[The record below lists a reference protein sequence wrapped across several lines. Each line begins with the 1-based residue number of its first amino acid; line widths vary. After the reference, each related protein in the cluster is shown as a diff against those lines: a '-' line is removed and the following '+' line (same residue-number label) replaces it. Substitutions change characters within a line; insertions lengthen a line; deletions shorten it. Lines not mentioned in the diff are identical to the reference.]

1 VAQHRARE
9 VGVVSPVRCR
19 ERGCG
24 GAEHRDAV
32 ALFIGGCIMTELEKL
47 PHPQISKGRSMG
59 PEKSLDQKIQGS
71 GCIFQAALRAV
82 PHVLMKHDSKLSAKH
97 QATIAA
103 WWSRTENL
111 KEHPEFQLI
120 IRARNQILKDG
131 SFESWASSW
140 EGTSEPGI

>member
-1 VAQHRARE
+1 
-9 VGVVSPVRCR
+9 
-19 ERGCG
+19 
-24 GAEHRDAV
+24 
-32 ALFIGGCIMTELEKL
+32 
-47 PHPQISKGRSMG
+47 MG

-71 GCIFQAALRAV
+71 GYIFHVTALFAALRAV